1 MELEIVQGD
10 ILNQKVEVIVN
21 TWNRNIFPWWLLIPQ
36 GVSGAIKRK
45 AGIIPFQELR
55 KKRILDLGEAVLTSS
70 GNLNYKGIIHVAG
83 INFLWTATEKSIRSS
98 TRNAI
103 KLAEENSFTSIALPL
118 IGAGSGRY
126 NPDKVLK
133 IMIEEIK
140 QLKSQIRVIIVVKQ
154 VITLDLNMNK

>member
-1 MELEIVQGD
+1 MELEIVRGD

-21 TWNRNIFPWWLLIPQ
+21 SWNRNIFPWWLLIPQ

-45 AGIIPFQELR
+45 AGIVPFQELR
-55 KKRILDLGEAVLTSS
+55 KKGILDLGEAVLTSS

-83 INFLWTATEKSIRSS
+83 INFLWTATEKSILSS
-98 TRNAI
+98 THNAI
-103 KLAEENSFTSIALPL
+103 KLAEEKSFRSIALPL

-126 NPDKVLK
+126 KPDKVLK

-140 QLKSQIRVIIVVKQ
+140 QHKSKMRVIIVVKEG
-154 VITLDLNMNK
+154 ITLDLNNK